1 MALADLSAENS
12 QLKLGQLEKFHAIGQ
27 KKKKKKSQAKSIFWG
42 TSLERSA

>member
-27 KKKKKKSQAKSIFWG
+27 KKKKKNHRPNLYFG
-42 TSLERSA
+42 GLL